1 VAVTNKPDGTR
12 EKLSRTAGY
21 YLAFVAFGLTVA
33 ALGPALPWLAEQT
46 QSDLGQISILFTA
59 SALGFLLG
67 APLGGRLYDFLPGH
81 LLMIAS
87 LVSMALAIFLVPF
100 MPVLWLLVLLYLVI
114 GTALGVLEVGC
125 NTLLVWTYSQNLGP
139 WLNGLHLFFGIGA
152 VISPPIM
159 ARVVATSGDIDLGFW
174 ILAGIILIPA
184 VWLVWLPSPSVRG
197 SGDGQ
202 ESAPPDMRLLL
213 LITLIFLLYVGAEVS
228 FGGWIYTYTILTLP
242 GSEAMAGSLTSG
254 FWAALTMGR
263 LLAIPLSTRLTP
275 RVILGLDFLGCI
287 LSGGLIII
295 WPDSVL
301 VIWIAT
307 LGMGLSMASIFPTLL
322 TFSERRMPITGTVSA
337 WFFAGSGLG
346 GMVLPWSIGQIV
358 EGAGPMSVLV
368 IILGAVVM
376 AMAIFVGVVIFSSRS
391 EKALMVP
398 GR

>member
-1 VAVTNKPDGTR
+1 
-12 EKLSRTAGY
+12 
-21 YLAFVAFGLTVA
+21 
-33 ALGPALPWLAEQT
+33 
-46 QSDLGQISILFTA
+46 
-59 SALGFLLG
+59 
-67 APLGGRLYDFLPGH
+67 
-81 LLMIAS
+81 MIAS